1 MIDEAAWDRMESE
14 ATSGGQGVVRRRL
27 ATVNETYG
35 MFAGVDL
42 ATGQRTVLIEIAD
55 AVEPQSVASAGV
67 EVRVRTDPA
76 RPLIEVMLRNR
87 AFAGVFTT
95 FVNDLTSIAEAATG
109 SDEVLDRVR
118 VWIRFFEQVTPDGL
132 SGFARRGLWGELFV
146 LREVALP
153 AWEPDRAAASWT
165 GPNPGIHDFSIDGV
179 ALEVKASAAHQD
191 QRLTISSERQLDDG
205 PLKLLLLLQLA
216 IDVRPG
222 TSHTLPAL
230 VDELRELL
238 LSHATASAL
247 FERQLLRAGY
257 VDIHAPLYA
266 EEQYSVRTARAFEVR
281 DGFPR
286 IIEPLPEGVGSV
298 RYELSTSACG
308 EFVLDWDDVV
318 AVVRERAA

>member
-1 MIDEAAWDRMESE
+1 MIDEVAWDRMETE
-14 ATSGGQGVVRRRL
+14 AASGGQGVVRRRL
-27 ATVNETYG
+27 ATVDESYG

-42 ATGQRTVLIEIAD
+42 ASGQRTVLIEIAD
-55 AVEPQSVASAGV
+55 AMQPRSVASAGV
-67 EVRVRTDPA
+67 EVRVRTNRV
-76 RPLIEVMLRNR
+76 RPLIEVVLRNR

-109 SDEVLDRVR
+109 SEEVLDRVR
-118 VWIRFFEQVTPDGL
+118 DWISFFEQVTPDGL

-146 LREVALP
+146 LREIALP
-153 AWEPDRAAASWT
+153 AWGPDRAAASWT
-165 GPNPGIHDFSIDGV
+165 GPNPGIHDFSIDSV
-179 ALEVKASAAHQD
+179 ALEVKTSAANQD

-222 TSHTLPAL
+222 TADTLPAL
-230 VDELRELL
+230 VEEISELL
-238 LSHATASAL
+238 QEHPTASAL

-257 VDIHAPLYA
+257 VDLHAPLYA
-266 EEQYSVRTARAFEVR
+266 EEQYSVRTARAFAVR

-286 IIEPLPEGVGSV
+286 IIEPLPEGIGRV
-298 RYELSTSACG
+298 RYDLSTSACG

-318 AVVRERAA
+318 GIVRYGAA